1 MEKEVTGLYLS
12 GHPMDAYRQRAARLG
27 AVSIGSI
34 LSSFSDE
41 PGEKRFADN
50 QSVTVAGIVASVRT
64 RATKTGTLM
73 SYVVLEDDTASMELI
88 AFQRTLDRYGAY
100 LKENAPI
107 SCTGRISVRDEKE
120 PQLMLNTVTPLDVD
134 APPER
139 EQPPHTLWVRLPSRD
154 DPAMQRIELVLTMF
168 PGEQSLILYFA
179 DTKKR
184 LGTQCIIHDA
194 LVQELR
200 ELLGDDNVVVK

>member
-1 MEKEVTGLYLS
+1 
-12 GHPMDAYRQRAARLG
+12 
-27 AVSIGSI
+27 
-34 LSSFSDE
+34 
-41 PGEKRFADN
+41 
-50 QSVTVAGIVASVRT
+50 
-64 RATKTGTLM
+64 
-73 SYVVLEDDTASMELI
+73 
-88 AFQRTLDRYGAY
+88 
-100 LKENAPI
+100 
-107 SCTGRISVRDEKE
+107 
-120 PQLMLNTVTPLDVD
+120 MLNTVTPLDVD
-134 APPER
+134 APPEL